1 MRQLIILLTFL
12 SITLFARDH
21 SGYEPKEDPTQKL
34 HYDVYTDIQEIQEI
48 NRYSPDKFFSPYE
61 EGFYYKPY
69 QTNVEYAQLTNL
81 MVLCVKNSDKKDIPE
96 GCFLARVDRD
106 TDGKASQ
113 VVLFSKGISNIVF
126 TSGNTKNKLAIKG
139 GEVDLLSKTVSFNDI
154 PEPTIKKS
162 SHKTKSSK
170 KTYSKKSRYTK
181 HSKHPKHNKS
191 RKSSLK
197 KKRR

>member
-1 MRQLIILLTFL
+1 MRHLIVLLTFL
-12 SITLFARDH
+12 TITLFARDH

-170 KTYSKKSRYTK
+170 KTYSKKK
-181 HSKHPKHNKS
+181 HSKHKS

>member
-1 MRQLIILLTFL
+1 MRHLIILLTFL
-12 SITLFARDH
+12 TITLFARDD
-21 SGYEPKEDPTQKL
+21 SGYEPKEDTTQKL

-48 NRYSPDKFFSPYE
+48 NRYSPDKFFSPYD

-69 QTNVEYAQLTNL
+69 QTNVECAQLTNL

-106 TDGKASQ
+106 IDGKASQ

-126 TSGNTKNKLAIKG
+126 TSGNTKNKLSIKG
-139 GEVDLLSKTVSFNDI
+139 GEVDLLSKTISFNDI
-154 PEPTIKKS
+154 PEPSVKKS
-162 SHKTKSSK
+162 YHKSHKAKSSK
-170 KTYSKKSRYTK
+170 KK
-181 HSKHPKHNKS
+181 HSKHTKS
-191 RKSSLK
+191 RKHTSK

>member
-12 SITLFARDH
+12 TITLFARDH

-48 NRYSPDKFFSPYE
+48 NNYNPDKFFSPYE

-106 TDGKASQ
+106 IDGKASQ

-126 TSGNTKNKLAIKG
+126 NSGNTKNKLSIKG

-154 PEPTIKKS
+154 QEPTVKKS
-162 SHKTKSSK
+162 SHKAHKAKSSK
-170 KTYSKKSRYTK
+170 KTYSKKK
-181 HSKHPKHNKS
+181 HTKHNKH
-191 RKSSLK
+191 RKSTSK

>member
-21 SGYEPKEDPTQKL
+21 SGYEPKEDPAQKL
-34 HYDVYTDIQEIQEI
+34 HYDVYTDIQEIKEI
-48 NRYSPDKFFSPYE
+48 NRHNPDKFFSPYE

-81 MVLCVKNSDKKDIPE
+81 MVLCVKASDKKDIPE

-106 TDGKASQ
+106 MDGKASQ

-126 TSGNTKNKLAIKG
+126 NSGNTKNKLAIKG
-139 GEVDLLSKTVSFNDI
+139 GEVDLLSKTISFNDI
-154 PEPTIKKS
+154 QEPTVK
-162 SHKTKSSK
+162 KTKSSK

>member
-48 NRYSPDKFFSPYE
+48 NRYSSDKFFSPYE

-81 MVLCVKNSDKKDIPE
+81 MVLCVKDSDKKDIPE

-106 TDGKASQ
+106 IDGKASQ

-126 TSGNTKNKLAIKG
+126 TSGNTKNKLTIKG
-139 GEVDLLSKTVSFNDI
+139 GEVDLLSKTISFNDI
-154 PEPTIKKS
+154 PEPSVKKS
-162 SHKTKSSK
+162 YHKAHKAKSSK
-170 KTYSKKSRYTK
+170 KK
-181 HSKHPKHNKS
+181 HSKHTKS
-191 RKSSLK
+191 RKHTSK

>member
-48 NRYSPDKFFSPYE
+48 NRYSSDKFFSPYD

-106 TDGKASQ
+106 IDGKASQ

-154 PEPTIKKS
+154 PEPSVKKS

-170 KTYSKKSRYTK
+170 KTYSKKK
-181 HSKHPKHNKS
+181 HSKHPKHTKSNKS

>member
-1 MRQLIILLTFL
+1 MRYLTILLTFL
-12 SITLFARDH
+12 TITLFARDH
-21 SGYEPKEDPTQKL
+21 SGYEPKEDNTQKL
-34 HYDVYTDIQEIQEI
+34 HYDVYTDIQEIKEI
-48 NRYSPDKFFSPYE
+48 NRYHSDKFFSPYE

-69 QTNVEYAQLTNL
+69 QTNVEYAQLTNF
-81 MVLCVKNSDKKDIPE
+81 MVLCAKASDKKDIPE

-106 TDGKASQ
+106 MDGKASQ

-154 PEPTIKKS
+154 QEPSVKKS
-162 SHKTKSSK
+162 SHKAKSSK

-181 HSKHPKHNKS
+181 HSKHKS

>member
-1 MRQLIILLTFL
+1 MRHLIVLLTFL
-12 SITLFARDH
+12 TITLFARDH

-34 HYDVYTDIQEIQEI
+34 HYDVYTDIQEIKEI
-48 NRYSPDKFFSPYE
+48 NHYNSDKFFSPYD

-81 MVLCVKNSDKKDIPE
+81 MVLCVKASDKKDIPE

-106 TDGKASQ
+106 IDGKASQ

-126 TSGNTKNKLAIKG
+126 NSGNTNNKLSIKG
-139 GEVDLLSKTVSFNDI
+139 GEADLLSKTISFNDI
-154 PEPTIKKS
+154 PEPSVKKS
-162 SHKTKSSK
+162 SHKAHKAKSSK
-170 KTYSKKSRYTK
+170 KKHTK
-181 HSKHPKHNKS
+181 HTKHTKS
-191 RKSSLK
+191 RKSSK

>member
-1 MRQLIILLTFL
+1 
-12 SITLFARDH
+12 
-21 SGYEPKEDPTQKL
+21 
-34 HYDVYTDIQEIQEI
+34 
-48 NRYSPDKFFSPYE
+48 
-61 EGFYYKPY
+61 
-69 QTNVEYAQLTNL
+69 
-81 MVLCVKNSDKKDIPE
+81 MVLCAKASDKKDIPE

-106 TDGKASQ
+106 MDGKASQ

-154 PEPTIKKS
+154 QEPSVKKS
-162 SHKTKSSK
+162 SHKAKSSK

-181 HSKHPKHNKS
+181 HSKHKS

>member
-1 MRQLIILLTFL
+1 MRHLIVLLTFL
-12 SITLFARDH
+12 TITLFARDH

-48 NRYSPDKFFSPYE
+48 NRYNSDKFFSPYE

-154 PEPTIKKS
+154 PQPTAKKS
-162 SHKTKSSK
+162 YHKTNKAKSSK
-170 KTYSKKSRYTK
+170 KSYSKKSRYTK
-181 HSKHPKHNKS
+181 HPKHTKS

>member
-1 MRQLIILLTFL
+1 MRHLIILLTFL
-12 SITLFARDH
+12 TITLFARDH
-21 SGYEPKEDPTQKL
+21 SGYEPKEDTAQKL

-48 NRYSPDKFFSPYE
+48 NNYNPDKFFSPYE

-69 QTNVEYAQLTNL
+69 QTNVEYAQLTNI
-81 MVLCVKNSDKKDIPE
+81 MVLCAKASDKKDIPE

-106 TDGKASQ
+106 MDGKASQ

-139 GEVDLLSKTVSFNDI
+139 GEVDLLSKTISFNDI
-154 PEPTIKKS
+154 TQPTPKKY
-162 SHKTKSSK
+162 HKAKSSK
-170 KTYSKKSRYTK
+170 KTYAKKK
-181 HSKHPKHNKS
+181 HSKHKS

>member
-1 MRQLIILLTFL
+1 MRHLIVLLTFL
-12 SITLFARDH
+12 TITLFARDH
-21 SGYEPKEDPTQKL
+21 SGYEPKEDNTQKL
-34 HYDVYTDIQEIQEI
+34 HYDVYTNIQEIQEI
-48 NRYSPDKFFSPYE
+48 NNYNPDKFFSPYD

-81 MVLCVKNSDKKDIPE
+81 MVLCVKESDKKDIPE

-126 TSGNTKNKLAIKG
+126 TSGNPKNKLSIKG

-154 PEPTIKKS
+154 QEPSAKKS
-162 SHKTKSSK
+162 YHKPKSNK
-170 KTYSKKSRYTK
+170 KTYSKKK
-181 HSKHPKHNKS
+181 HSKHPKHTKS

>member
-1 MRQLIILLTFL
+1 MRHLIILLTFL
-12 SITLFARDH
+12 TITLFARDH
-21 SGYEPKEDPTQKL
+21 SVYEPKEDTTQKL

-48 NRYSPDKFFSPYE
+48 NNYNPDKFFSPYE

-69 QTNVEYAQLTNL
+69 QTNVEYAQLTNF
-81 MVLCVKNSDKKDIPE
+81 MVLCAKASDNKDIPE

-106 TDGKASQ
+106 IDGKASQ

-126 TSGNTKNKLAIKG
+126 NSGNPKNKLSIKG

-154 PEPTIKKS
+154 QQPTIKKS
-162 SHKTKSSK
+162 SHKAHKAKSSK
-170 KTYSKKSRYTK
+170 KTYSKK
-181 HSKHPKHNKS
+181 HPKHTKS

>member
-12 SITLFARDH
+12 SITLFASDH

-34 HYDVYTDIQEIQEI
+34 HYDVYTDIQEIKEI
-48 NRYSPDKFFSPYE
+48 NHYNPDKFFSPYE

-81 MVLCVKNSDKKDIPE
+81 MVLCVKDSDKKDIPE

-126 TSGNTKNKLAIKG
+126 TSGNPKNKLSIKG
-139 GEVDLLSKTVSFNDI
+139 GEVDLLNKTISFNDI
-154 PEPTIKKS
+154 SQPTIKKS
-162 SHKTKSSK
+162 SHKAHKAKSSK
-170 KTYSKKSRYTK
+170 KTYSKKKSRHTK
-181 HSKHPKHNKS
+181 HTKS
-191 RKSSLK
+191 RKSSK

>member
-1 MRQLIILLTFL
+1 MRHLIILLTFL
-12 SITLFARDH
+12 TITLFANDDP
-21 SGYEPKEDPTQKL
+21 GYEPKEDPTQKL
-34 HYDVYTDIQEIQEI
+34 HYDVYTDIQEIKEI
-48 NRYSPDKFFSPYE
+48 NRYSPDKFFSPYD

-106 TDGKASQ
+106 MDGKASQ

-139 GEVDLLSKTVSFNDI
+139 GEVDLLSKTISFNDI
-154 PEPTIKKS
+154 PQPTVKKA
-162 SHKTKSSK
+162 KSSK
-170 KTYSKKSRYTK
+170 KTYAKKKY
-181 HSKHPKHNKS
+181 SKHKKS

>member
-1 MRQLIILLTFL
+1 MRHLIILLTFL
-12 SITLFARDH
+12 TITIFARDH

-48 NRYSPDKFFSPYE
+48 NRYNSDKFFSPYE

-81 MVLCVKNSDKKDIPE
+81 MVLCVKESDKKDIPE

-154 PEPTIKKS
+154 QEPSVKKS
-162 SHKTKSSK
+162 SHKAYKTKSSK
-170 KTYSKKSRYTK
+170 KSYSKKK

>member
-1 MRQLIILLTFL
+1 MRHLIILLTFL
-12 SITLFARDH
+12 TITLFARDH

-34 HYDVYTDIQEIQEI
+34 HYDVYTDIQEIKEI
-48 NRYSPDKFFSPYE
+48 NRYSSDKFFSPYE

-81 MVLCVKNSDKKDIPE
+81 MVLCVKDSDKKDIPE

-126 TSGNTKNKLAIKG
+126 NSGNTNNKLSIKG
-139 GEVDLLSKTVSFNDI
+139 GEADLLSKTISFNDI
-154 PEPTIKKS
+154 PEPSVKKS
-162 SHKTKSSK
+162 YHKAHKAKSSK
-170 KTYSKKSRYTK
+170 KTYSKK
-181 HSKHPKHNKS
+181 HPKHTKS

>member
-1 MRQLIILLTFL
+1 MRHLIILLTFL
-12 SITLFARDH
+12 TITLFANDDP
-21 SGYEPKEDPTQKL
+21 GYEPKEDPVQKL
-34 HYDVYTDIQEIQEI
+34 HYDVYTDIQEIKEI
-48 NRYSPDKFFSPYE
+48 NRYSSDKFFSPYD

-81 MVLCVKNSDKKDIPE
+81 MVLCVKNYDKKDIPE

-106 TDGKASQ
+106 TDGKAHQ

-126 TSGNTKNKLAIKG
+126 TSGNTKNKLSIKG

-154 PEPTIKKS
+154 PQPSVKKS
-162 SHKTKSSK
+162 SHKAHKAKSSK
-170 KTYSKKSRYTK
+170 KTYSKK
-181 HSKHPKHNKS
+181 HPKHTKS

>member
-48 NRYSPDKFFSPYE
+48 NHFSPDKFFSPYD

-81 MVLCVKNSDKKDIPE
+81 MVLCVKESDKKDIPE

-106 TDGKASQ
+106 IDGNASQ

-126 TSGNTKNKLAIKG
+126 TSGNTNNKLSVKG
-139 GEVDLLSKTVSFNDI
+139 GEVDILSKTVSFNDI
-154 PEPTIKKS
+154 PQHTPKKS
-162 SHKTKSSK
+162 YHKTKSSK
-170 KTYSKKSRYTK
+170 KTYSKK
-181 HSKHPKHNKS
+181 HSKHKS
-191 RKSSLK
+191 RKSSK

>member
-48 NRYSPDKFFSPYE
+48 NRYSSDKFFSPYD

-170 KTYSKKSRYTK
+170 KTYSKK
-181 HSKHPKHNKS
+181 HPKHNKS

>member
-1 MRQLIILLTFL
+1 MRHLIILLTFL

-21 SGYEPKEDPTQKL
+21 TGYEPKDDPVQKL
-34 HYDVYTDIQEIQEI
+34 HYDVYTDIQEIKEI
-48 NRYSPDKFFSPYE
+48 NNYNPDKFFSPYE

-69 QTNVEYAQLTNL
+69 QTNVEYAQLTNF
-81 MVLCVKNSDKKDIPE
+81 MVLCAKASDKKDIPE

-106 TDGKASQ
+106 TDGKAHQ

-139 GEVDLLSKTVSFNDI
+139 GEVDLLSKTISFNDI
-154 PEPTIKKS
+154 PQPTVKKS
-162 SHKTKSSK
+162 SRKAHKAKSSK
-170 KTYSKKSRYTK
+170 KTYSKK
-181 HSKHPKHNKS
+181 HPKHTKS

>member
-1 MRQLIILLTFL
+1 MRHLIILLIFL

-48 NRYSPDKFFSPYE
+48 NRYSPDKFFSPYD

-96 GCFLARVDRD
+96 GCFLARVDRGI
-106 TDGKASQ
+106 DGKASQ

-154 PEPTIKKS
+154 QEPIVKKS
-162 SHKTKSSK
+162 SHKAKYSK
-170 KTYSKKSRYTK
+170 KSYSKKSRYTK
-181 HSKHPKHNKS
+181 HSKS
-191 RKSSLK
+191 RKSSK

>member
-1 MRQLIILLTFL
+1 MRHLIVLLTFL
-12 SITLFARDH
+12 TITLFARDH
-21 SGYEPKEDPTQKL
+21 SGYEPKEDNTQKL
-34 HYDVYTDIQEIQEI
+34 HYDVYTDIQEIKEI
-48 NRYSPDKFFSPYE
+48 NNYNSDKFFSPYD

-81 MVLCVKNSDKKDIPE
+81 MVLCAKASDNKDIPE

-126 TSGNTKNKLAIKG
+126 NSGNTKNKLAIKG
-139 GEVDLLSKTVSFNDI
+139 GEVDLLSKTISFNDT
-154 PEPTIKKS
+154 PQPTLKKA
-162 SHKTKSSK
+162 KSSK
-170 KTYSKKSRYTK
+170 KTYSKKKHHHKK
-181 HSKHPKHNKS
+181 HSKHKS
-191 RKSSLK
+191 RKSSK

>member
-12 SITLFARDH
+12 TTTLFANDDP
-21 SGYEPKEDPTQKL
+21 GYEPKEDPVQKL
-34 HYDVYTDIQEIQEI
+34 HYDVYTDIQEIKEI
-48 NRYSPDKFFSPYE
+48 NRYSSDKFFSPYD

-81 MVLCVKNSDKKDIPE
+81 MVLCVKDSDKKDTPE

-106 TDGKASQ
+106 IDGKASQ

-154 PEPTIKKS
+154 TEPSVKKS
-162 SHKTKSSK
+162 SHKAHKSKSNK
-170 KTYSKKSRYTK
+170 KTYSKK
-181 HSKHPKHNKS
+181 HPKHTKS

>member
-1 MRQLIILLTFL
+1 MRHLIVLLTFL
-12 SITLFARDH
+12 TITLFARDH
-21 SGYEPKEDPTQKL
+21 SGYEPKEDTTQKL

-48 NRYSPDKFFSPYE
+48 NNYNPDKFFSPYE

-69 QTNVEYAQLTNL
+69 QTNVEYAQLTNF
-81 MVLCVKNSDKKDIPE
+81 MVLCAKASDKKDVPE

-126 TSGNTKNKLAIKG
+126 SSGNTKNKLAIKG
-139 GEVDLLSKTVSFNDI
+139 GEVDLLSKTISFNDI
-154 PEPTIKKS
+154 QEPTVKKS
-162 SHKTKSSK
+162 SHKAHKAKSSK
-170 KTYSKKSRYTK
+170 KTYSKKK
-181 HSKHPKHNKS
+181 HSKHKS
-191 RKSSLK
+191 RKSSK

>member
-34 HYDVYTDIQEIQEI
+34 HYDVYTDIQEIKEI

-81 MVLCVKNSDKKDIPE
+81 MVLCVKDSDKKDIPE

-126 TSGNTKNKLAIKG
+126 TSGNTKNKLSIKG
-139 GEVDLLSKTVSFNDI
+139 GEVYLLSKTVSFNDI
-154 PEPTIKKS
+154 QQPTIKKS
-162 SHKTKSSK
+162 SHKAHKAKSSK
-170 KTYSKKSRYTK
+170 KTYSKK
-181 HSKHPKHNKS
+181 HSKHKS
-191 RKSSLK
+191 RKSSK

>member
-1 MRQLIILLTFL
+1 MRHLIILLTFL
-12 SITLFARDH
+12 SITLFANDH
-21 SGYEPKEDPTQKL
+21 QGYEPKEDPTKKL
-34 HYDVYTDIQEIQEI
+34 HYEVYNDIQEIQEI

-81 MVLCVKNSDKKDIPE
+81 MVLCVKDSDKKDIPE

-106 TDGKASQ
+106 IDGKASQ

-126 TSGNTKNKLAIKG
+126 NSGNANNKLSIKG
-139 GEVDLLSKTVSFNDI
+139 GEADLLSKTISFNDI
-154 PEPTIKKS
+154 SQPTIKKS
-162 SHKTKSSK
+162 SHKAKSSK
-170 KTYSKKSRYTK
+170 KTYSKKKSRHTK
-181 HSKHPKHNKS
+181 HSKHKS
-191 RKSSLK
+191 RKSSK

>member
-1 MRQLIILLTFL
+1 MRHLIILLTFL
-12 SITLFARDH
+12 TTTLFARDH
-21 SGYEPKEDPTQKL
+21 SGYEPKEDTTQKL
-34 HYDVYTDIQEIQEI
+34 HYDVYTDIQEIKEI
-48 NRYSPDKFFSPYE
+48 NNYNPDKFFSPYE

-69 QTNVEYAQLTNL
+69 QTNVEYAQLTNF
-81 MVLCVKNSDKKDIPE
+81 MVLCAKVSDKKDVPE

-106 TDGKASQ
+106 MDGKASQ

-126 TSGNTKNKLAIKG
+126 NSGNTNNKLSIKG
-139 GEVDLLSKTVSFNDI
+139 GEADLLSKTISFNDI

>member
-1 MRQLIILLTFL
+1 MSKESTMRQLIILLTFL

-48 NRYSPDKFFSPYE
+48 NRYSSDKFFSPYE

-81 MVLCVKNSDKKDIPE
+81 MVLCVKDSDKKDIPE

-106 TDGKASQ
+106 IDGKASQ

-126 TSGNTKNKLAIKG
+126 TSGNTKNKLTIKG
-139 GEVDLLSKTVSFNDI
+139 GEVDLLSKTISFNDI
-154 PEPTIKKS
+154 PEPSVKKS
-162 SHKTKSSK
+162 YHKAHKAKSSK
-170 KTYSKKSRYTK
+170 KK
-181 HSKHPKHNKS
+181 HSKHTKS
-191 RKSSLK
+191 RKHTSK
-197 KKRR
+197 KKRRWL

>member
-1 MRQLIILLTFL
+1 MRHLIILLTFL

-139 GEVDLLSKTVSFNDI
+139 GEVDLLSKTISFNDI
-154 PEPTIKKS
+154 PQPTVKKS
-162 SHKTKSSK
+162 SRKAHKAKSNK
-170 KTYSKKSRYTK
+170 KTYSK
-181 HSKHPKHNKS
+181 KHPKHNKS

>member
-1 MRQLIILLTFL
+1 MRHLVILLTFL
-12 SITLFARDH
+12 TITLFARDH
-21 SGYEPKEDPTQKL
+21 SGYEPKEDNTQKL

-48 NRYSPDKFFSPYE
+48 NRYHSDKFFSPYE

-69 QTNVEYAQLTNL
+69 QTNVEYAQLTNF
-81 MVLCVKNSDKKDIPE
+81 MVLCAKASDKKDIPE

-106 TDGKASQ
+106 IDGKASQ

-126 TSGNTKNKLAIKG
+126 TSGNTKNKLSIKG
-139 GEVDLLSKTVSFNDI
+139 GEVDLLSKTISFNDI
-154 PEPTIKKS
+154 PQPTTKKY
-162 SHKTKSSK
+162 HKAKSSK
-170 KTYSKKSRYTK
+170 KTYSKKHHK
-181 HSKHPKHNKS
+181 HSKS

>member
-1 MRQLIILLTFL
+1 MRHLIILLTFL
-12 SITLFARDH
+12 TTTLFARDH
-21 SGYEPKEDPTQKL
+21 SGYEPKEDTTQKL
-34 HYDVYTDIQEIQEI
+34 HYDVYTDIQEIKEI
-48 NRYSPDKFFSPYE
+48 NNYNPDKFFSPYD

-69 QTNVEYAQLTNL
+69 QTNVEYAQLTNF

-162 SHKTKSSK
+162 YHKAHKAKSSK
-170 KTYSKKSRYTK
+170 KTYSKK
-181 HSKHPKHNKS
+181 HPKHTKS

>member
-48 NRYSPDKFFSPYE
+48 NRYSSDKFFSPYE

-69 QTNVEYAQLTNL
+69 QTNVEYAQLTNF
-81 MVLCVKNSDKKDIPE
+81 MVLCVKESDKKDIPE

-126 TSGNTKNKLAIKG
+126 TSGNTNNKLSIKG
-139 GEVDLLSKTVSFNDI
+139 GEADLLSKTISFNDI
-154 PEPTIKKS
+154 QEPTAKKS
-162 SHKTKSSK
+162 SHKAHKAKSSK
-170 KTYSKKSRYTK
+170 KTYSKKK
-181 HSKHPKHNKS
+181 HTKHNKH
-191 RKSSLK
+191 RKSTSK